1 MTKNKSIKLVSV
13 VFSFRNE
20 EENIPELVLRTCEA
34 LKDEKSIELIFVNDA
49 STDGSE
55 LLLKK
60 LMKKFPIKIVNMSRR
75 FGVAHCIIAGLS
87 NAKGDVVIYMD
98 SDLQDPP
105 ELIPELIKK
114 YKDGAEVVHTKR
126 TKREGESYIKLL
138 VTKIA
143 YKIINFFSELK
154 LEENAGDFKLLSK
167 RAVNEMLLLPEYSTY
182 IRGLSVWVG
191 FKQEVVL
198 YDRLSR
204 ANGNTKFPLF
214 SRGPITEFIRGLT
227 AFSVSPLLLSLLF
240 SVLQKKKIIVCPRG
254 SFSFFTLN
262 NKRPFI
268 KLLWL
273 NFFIKPMVNKI
284 FWQASSYLEE
294 RDILNKFPNADIE
307 IINDGIDYDSFQNSI
322 TVSRNELLNKFI
334 GITFDNVSNILFSM
348 GRLHKIKGFD
358 VLIDSFNLFLE
369 KDKYA
374 KLIIAGGDDGV
385 GKQLKNQI
393 KKLNLGSSV
402 FLIGPVNFEDKK
414 LLLNN
419 CDYFTLAS
427 EFESFGIV
435 IAEALSC
442 GKPVVVS
449 NKTPWKDISIN
460 NCGILADNEKNSFND
475 AFSEIII
482 KKYDSS
488 LIKNYVK
495 KNYDWAVIV
504 DKFINLIE
512 NK

>member
-240 SVLQKKKIIVCPRG
+240 SAISIIIAFSLMFYGLIIKILDITTTGVP
-254 SFSFFTLN
+254 SILIALAFFNGITLFAIGILGIYVAQIYYEVN
-262 NKRPFI
+262 QRP
-268 KLLWL
+268 
-273 NFFIKPMVNKI
+273 
-284 FWQASSYLEE
+284 
-294 RDILNKFPNADIE
+294 
-307 IINDGIDYDSFQNSI
+307 
-322 TVSRNELLNKFI
+322 KFI
-334 GITFDNVSNILFSM
+334 VKNI
-348 GRLHKIKGFD
+348 I
-358 VLIDSFNLFLE
+358 E
-369 KDKYA
+369 KTK
-374 KLIIAGGDDGV
+374 
-385 GKQLKNQI
+385 
-393 KKLNLGSSV
+393 
-402 FLIGPVNFEDKK
+402 
-414 LLLNN
+414 
-419 CDYFTLAS
+419 
-427 EFESFGIV
+427 
-435 IAEALSC
+435 
-442 GKPVVVS
+442 
-449 NKTPWKDISIN
+449 
-460 NCGILADNEKNSFND
+460 
-475 AFSEIII
+475 
-482 KKYDSS
+482 
-488 LIKNYVK
+488 
-495 KNYDWAVIV
+495 
-504 DKFINLIE
+504 
-512 NK
+512 